1 MKNDMMKVYASL
13 IKEDIGLLPLLCELP
28 LIENEENYLVDNKF
42 VPSKDHSLEDA
53 WYYGIDPNEEFWT
66 EKNYIFCF
74 KVSKISKKLQWGLHA
89 KGGKNGTGNFYP
101 SVSGSKI
108 RYSSEELNQLI
119 LTSKQNKNLLCFL

>member
-13 IKEDIGLLPLLCELP
+13 IKEDIWLLPLLCELP

-42 VPSKDHSLEDA
+42 VPSKDHSLEDV
-53 WYYGIDPNEEFWT
+53 WYYGTDSNDEFWT

-74 KVSKISKKLQWGLHA
+74 PLKKLQWVLHA
-89 KGGKNGTGNFYP
+89 KGGKGSSGNFYP
-101 SVSGSKI
+101 PSSGM

-119 LTSKQNKNLLCFL
+119 LVSKQNKNLLCFL